1 MEMNQ
6 PAPHNAL
13 DDNRHG
19 HIGRALDRVD
29 GPQKVAGTAPYAYE
43 VQEAPQAP
51 LYGFIVE
58 AAIGCGRVAAIDT
71 AEAQR
76 MPGVVHVM
84 THLNA
89 PAQAA
94 FSLEESQRFN
104 RPHPMLGDAVIPHYG
119 QPVAFVVA
127 ESFEQARAASLR
139 VQVRYEAMPG
149 AYLMKDNLEQAEKP
163 GQEEEKEPDSAEG
176 EFDAGFA
183 SAPVQV
189 DVQYTT
195 PVHIHAQ
202 MEPHAA
208 LAWWEG
214 DRVIVHCSTQLLE
227 SAQKRVANTL
237 RIPEEKVRIVSRF
250 IGGGFGGKLPVWADV
265 ILCALAAKALHRPVK
280 CALTRQQMFHVTSH
294 RPDTIQRVRLGAQ
307 RDGKLVALAHEGWC
321 HTARLDDYLEPMC
334 TSTRSLYA
342 APNRLTR
349 MRRVK
354 LDLPVADSCRSPG
367 EAVGMPVLE
376 CAMDEL
382 AHALKMDP
390 VQLRIANDAKE
401 DPEKHVPFS
410 TRQLVACLEEG
421 ARRFGWERRKAQPG
435 QWREGRFLIGMGMA
449 SASRSNKL
457 QPAKCKVTLQGDGV
471 LVARMSM
478 TDIGTGS
485 YTVLSQIAAEMLGL
499 PIEQVRM
506 ELGDSD
512 FPPTAGSG
520 GSFGAASAGS
530 ALYEAC
536 ENLRRKLAQSAGID
550 PAQAEFGEGHVRGGG
565 KSASLAKLAGEQGI
579 AADGEIKPGEM
590 EKKYTQMAYGSF
602 FAEVAVDTESGEVRL
617 RRMLGVFAAGRIL
630 NARTARSQL
639 LGGMVWGVGTA
650 LHEEAAL
657 DARHGFF
664 ANHDIAEYHVPVHA
678 DIPAIEAIVL
688 PEVDDKTNP
697 LKIKG
702 LGELGISGA
711 AGAVANAVFNACG
724 VRVRDFPIT
733 LDKVLAGLDAQ
744 R

>member
-1 MEMNQ
+1 MQMNQ
-6 PAPHNAL
+6 PAPPNAL
-13 DDNRHG
+13 DANRQG
-19 HIGRALDRVD
+19 LVGLGLDRVD
-29 GPQKVAGTAPYAYE
+29 GPQKVCGTAPYAYE
-43 VQEAPQAP
+43 VREAPERP

-58 AAIGCGRVAAIDT
+58 APVGCGRVVSVAT
-71 AEAQR
+71 ADAERA
-76 MPGVVHVM
+76 PGVVHVM

-104 RPHPMLGDAVIPHYG
+104 RPHPVLGDAVIPHYG
-119 QPVAFVVA
+119 QPVALVVA
-127 ESFEQARAASLR
+127 ETFEQARAASFL
-139 VQVRYEAMPG
+139 VQAQYQAMPG
-149 AYLMKDNLEQAEKP
+149 DYLLREHLDRAERP
-163 GQEEEKEPDSAEG
+163 AEEEGKDPDSDEG
-176 EFDAGFA
+176 DFA
-183 SAPVQV
+183 TAFAAAPVQV
-189 DVQYTT
+189 DVEYTT

-214 DRVIVHCSTQLLE
+214 ERVVVHCSTQMLE
-227 SAQKRVANTL
+227 SAQKRVAHTL
-237 RIPEEKVRIVSRF
+237 RIPEENVRVVSRY

-265 ILCALAAKALHRPVK
+265 ILAVLAAKVLQRPVK
-280 CALTRQQMFHVTSH
+280 VALTRQQMFHLTSH
-294 RPDTIQRVRLGAQ
+294 RPDTVQRVRLGADHHG
-307 RDGKLVALAHEGWC
+307 RLLALAHEGWC
-321 HTARLDDYLEPMC
+321 HSARLDDYLEPMV

-342 APNRLTR
+342 APHRMTR

-382 AHALKMDP
+382 AHKLGMDP
-390 VQLRIANDAKE
+390 VRLRIANEPSE
-401 DPEKHVPFS
+401 DPEKHVPYS
-410 TRQLVACLEEG
+410 SRQLVACLEEG
-421 ARRFGWERRKAQPG
+421 ARRFGWERRQAQPG
-435 QWREGRFLIGMGMA
+435 LVREGRFLVGMGMA

-457 QPAKCKVTLQGDGV
+457 QPSKCKVTLGGDGV

-485 YTVLSQIAAEMLGL
+485 YTVFTQIAAEMLGL
-499 PIEQVRM
+499 PVEKVCM

-530 ALYEAC
+530 ALYVAC
-536 ENLRRKLAQSAGID
+536 ENLRRKLAQSAGIAPD
-550 PAQAEFGEGHVRGGG
+550 QAEFAGGHVQGGG
-565 KSASLAKLAGEQGI
+565 RSATLAKLAGAQGMEAEGGI
-579 AADGEIKPGEM
+579 EPGTM
-590 EKKYTQMAYGSF
+590 EKAYRQMAYGAF

-630 NARTARSQL
+630 NAKTARSQL
-639 LGGMVWGVGTA
+639 LGGMIWGVGTA

-657 DARHGFF
+657 DGRHGCF
-664 ANHDIAEYHVPVHA
+664 ANHDLAEYHVPVHA
-678 DIPAIEAIVL
+678 DIPEMDAILL
-688 PEVDDKTNP
+688 PEVDDKANP

-711 AGAVANAVFNACG
+711 AAAVANAVHNACG
-724 VRVRDFPIT
+724 VRVREFPVT
-733 LDKVLAGLDAQ
+733 LDKVLAGLS
-744 R
+744 

>member
-1 MEMNQ
+1 MQMNQ
-6 PAPHNAL
+6 PAPRNAL
-13 DDNRHG
+13 DVNRQG
-19 HIGRALDRVD
+19 LIGLDLDRVD
-29 GPQKVAGTAPYAYE
+29 GPAKVCGTAPYAYE
-43 VQEAPQAP
+43 VRESPQPP
-51 LYGFIVE
+51 LYGWIVE
-58 AAIGCGRVAAIDT
+58 AAIGCGRVASIDT
-71 AEAQR
+71 ADAERA
-76 MPGVVHVM
+76 PGVVHVM

-119 QPVAFVVA
+119 HPVAFVVA
-127 ESFEQARAASLR
+127 ETLEQARTASLLVK
-139 VQVRYEAMPG
+139 VQYDAMPG
-149 AYLMKDNLEQAEKP
+149 QYRLQDHLDAAEKP
-163 GQEEEKEPDSAEG
+163 GDEEAKEPDSAEG
-176 EFDAGFA
+176 DFDAGFA
-183 SAPVQV
+183 AASVQV
-189 DVQYTT
+189 DVRYTT

-227 SAQKRVANTL
+227 SAQKRVAHTL
-237 RIPEEKVRIVSRF
+237 QIPEEKVRIVSRF

-265 ILCALAAKALHRPVK
+265 ILSALAAKVLRRPVK
-280 CALTRQQMFHVTSH
+280 TALTRQQMFHVTSH
-294 RPDTIQRVRLGAQ
+294 RPDTVQRVRLGAD
-307 RDGKLVALAHEGWC
+307 RDGKLLALAHEAWS
-321 HTARLDDYLEPMC
+321 HSARLDDYMEPVV

-342 APNRLTR
+342 APDRMTR

-382 AHALKMDP
+382 AQALGMDP
-390 VQLRIANDAKE
+390 VQLRIANDASE

-410 TRQLVACLEEG
+410 SRQLVACLQEG
-421 ARRFGWERRKAQPG
+421 ARRFGWDRRDPRPG
-435 QWREGRFLIGMGMA
+435 QVRDGRFLVGMGMA

-457 QPAKCKVTLQGDGV
+457 QPARCKVTLGADGV

-485 YTVLSQIAAEMLGL
+485 YTVFTQVAAEMLGL
-499 PIEQVRM
+499 KPEQVRM

-530 ALYEAC
+530 ALFDAC
-536 ENLRRKLAQSAGID
+536 ENLRHKLAQSAGIAPED
-550 PAQAEFGEGHVRGGG
+550 AEFADGHVRGGG
-565 KSASLAKLAGEQGI
+565 KSATLAKLAGAAGI
-579 AADGEIKPGEM
+579 EAEGEIEPGTM
-590 EKKYTQMAYGSF
+590 EKQYTQMSYGAF
-602 FAEVAVDTESGEVRL
+602 FAEVGVDTETGEVRL
-617 RRMLGVFAAGRIL
+617 RRLLGVFAAGRIL
-630 NARTARSQL
+630 NAKTARSQL
-639 LGGMVWGVGTA
+639 LGGMIWGVGTA

-657 DARHGFF
+657 DARHGYF

-678 DIPAIEAIVL
+678 DIPAIDAVLL
-688 PEVDDKTNP
+688 PEVDDKANP

-711 AGAVANAVFNACG
+711 AGAVANAVFHACG
-724 VRVRDFPIT
+724 VRVREFPIT
-733 LDKVLAGLDAQ
+733 LDKVLAGL

>member
-6 PAPHNAL
+6 PAPRNAL
-13 DDNRHG
+13 DENRQG
-19 HIGRALDRVD
+19 LIGRGLDRVD
-29 GPQKVAGTAPYAYE
+29 GPAKVCGTAPYAYE

-51 LYGFIVE
+51 LYGWIVE
-58 AAIGCGRVAAIDT
+58 ASIGCGRVAALDT
-71 AEAQR
+71 REAERA
-76 MPGVVHVM
+76 PGVVHVM

-89 PAQAA
+89 PPQAP

-104 RPHPMLGDAVIPHYG
+104 RPHPCLGDEVVPHYG

-127 ESFEQARAASLR
+127 ETLEQARAAAQL
-139 VQVRYEAMPG
+139 VAVRYDAMPG
-149 AYLMKDNLEQAEKP
+149 QYRLQDTLQDAEKP
-163 GQEEEKEPDSAEG
+163 AEEEGKEPDSAEG
-176 EFDAGFA
+176 DFDAGFA
-183 SAPVQV
+183 AAPVQV

-195 PVHIHAQ
+195 PIHIHAQ

-214 DRVIVHCSTQLLE
+214 ERVIVHCSTQMLE

-237 RIPEEKVRIVSRF
+237 RIPLENVRIVSRY

-265 ILCALAAKALHRPVK
+265 ILSALAAKVLRRPVK
-280 CALTRQQMFHVTSH
+280 VALTRQQMFHVTSH
-294 RPDTIQRVRLGAQ
+294 RPDTVQRVRLGAQ
-307 RDGKLVALAHEGWC
+307 RDGRLLAIAHEAWC
-321 HTARLDDYLEPMC
+321 HSARLDDYLEPVC

-342 APNRLTR
+342 APHRMTR
-349 MRRVK
+349 QRRVK

-382 AHALKMDP
+382 AHALGMDP
-390 VQLRIANDAKE
+390 VQLRIANEPHE
-401 DPEKHVPFS
+401 DPEKHVPYS

-421 ARRFGWERRKAQPG
+421 ARRFGWDRRRPQPG
-435 QWREGRFLIGMGMA
+435 QVRDGRFLVGMGMA

-457 QPAKCKVTLQGDGV
+457 QPAQCKVRLGADGV

-485 YTVLSQIAAEMLGL
+485 YTVFTQIAAEMLGL
-499 PIEQVRM
+499 APEQVRM

-530 ALYEAC
+530 ALFDAC
-536 ENLRRKLAQSAGID
+536 ENLRRKLAQSAGIAPED
-550 PAQAEFGEGHVRGGG
+550 AEFADGHVRGGG
-565 KSASLAKLAGEQGI
+565 KSATLAKLAGKDGI
-579 AADGEIKPGEM
+579 EAEGEVKPGTM
-590 EKKYTQMAYGSF
+590 EKDYTQMAYGAF

-617 RRMLGVFAAGRIL
+617 RRMLGVFVAGRIL
-630 NARTARSQL
+630 NAKTARSQL

-678 DIPAIEAIVL
+678 DIPEIDVVLL
-688 PEVDDKTNP
+688 PEVDDKANP

-711 AGAVANAVFNACG
+711 AGAVANAVYNACG
-724 VRVRDFPIT
+724 VRVREFPIT
-733 LDKVLAGLDAQ
+733 LDKVLPGLQ
-744 R
+744 

>member
-1 MEMNQ
+1 MQMNQ
-6 PAPHNAL
+6 PAGRNAL
-13 DDNRHG
+13 DLNRQG
-19 HIGRALDRVD
+19 LIGLDMDRVD
-29 GPQKVAGTAPYAYE
+29 GPDKVCGTAAYAHE
-43 VQEAPQAP
+43 VQEAPQPP
-51 LYGFIVE
+51 LYGCIVE

-71 AEAQR
+71 AAAERA
-76 MPGVVHVM
+76 PGVVHVM

-89 PAQAA
+89 PEQAS

-104 RPHPMLGDAVIPHYG
+104 RPHPVLGDAVVPHYG

-127 ESFEQARAASLR
+127 ESFEQARAASLLVE
-139 VQVRYEAMPG
+139 VQYETMP
-149 AYLMKDNLEQAEKP
+149 ARFLMREHLDQAEKP
-163 GQEEEKEPDSAEG
+163 PEDEGKEPDSAEG
-176 EFDAGFA
+176 DFETGFA
-183 SAPVQV
+183 VAPVQV

-214 DRVIVHCSTQLLE
+214 DRVVVHCSTQMLE
-227 SAQKRVANTL
+227 SAQKRIAHTL
-237 RIPEEKVRIVSRF
+237 RMPVENVRVVSRY

-265 ILCALAAKALHRPVK
+265 ILSVLASKVLRRPVK
-280 CALTRQQMFHVTSH
+280 TALTRQQMFHVTSH
-294 RPDTIQRVRLGAQ
+294 RPDTVQRVRLGAEA
-307 RDGKLVALAHEGWC
+307 DGRLLAIGHEAWC
-321 HTARLDDYLEPMC
+321 HTARLDDYLEPVC

-342 APNRLTR
+342 APHRMTR
-349 MRRVK
+349 QRRVR

-382 AHALKMDP
+382 AERLGMDP
-390 VQLRIANDAKE
+390 VQLRIVNEPAE
-401 DPEKHVPFS
+401 DPEKHVPYS
-410 TRQLVACLEEG
+410 TRQLVACLQEG
-421 ARRFGWERRKAQPG
+421 ARRFGWERRKPQPAQV
-435 QWREGRFLIGMGMA
+435 REGRFLVGMGMA

-457 QPAKCKVTLQGDGV
+457 QQGKCTVRLGADGV

-485 YTVLSQIAAEMLGL
+485 YTVFTQIAAEMLGL
-499 PIEQVRM
+499 PPAQVRM

-512 FPPTAGSG
+512 FPATAGSG

-530 ALYEAC
+530 ALFVAC
-536 ENLRRKLAQSAGID
+536 ESLRRKLAQSAGIA
-550 PAQAEFGEGHVRGGG
+550 PEEAEFAGGHVRGGG
-565 KSASLAKLAGEQGI
+565 KAATLAKLAGEGGI
-579 AADGEIKPGEM
+579 EAEGEIQPGEM
-590 EKKYTQMAYGSF
+590 EKKYQQMSYGAF
-602 FAEVAVDTESGEVRL
+602 FAEVAVDTETGEVRV

-630 NARTARSQL
+630 NLKTARSQL

-657 DARHGFF
+657 DGRHGFF
-664 ANHDIAEYHVPVHA
+664 ANHDLAEYHVPVHA
-678 DIPAIEAIVL
+678 DIPDIEAILL

-711 AGAVANAVFNACG
+711 AGAVANAIYNATG

-733 LDKVLAGLDAQ
+733 LDKLLPGLPC
-744 R
+744 